1 MTKNENKIAII
12 GGGASGIMAAITA
25 ARSGASVIIYEHK
38 DSLANKIL
46 ITGNGKCNFSNLRM
60 ESSCFHSSTDK
71 DGRTGRILDKFSV
84 KDCIDFFESIGV
96 RHRERKGG
104 IYPYTDT
111 AEAVRSALLLEL
123 KSLDV
128 SIVCDC
134 GKLVIGD
141 DRSILADIT
150 ESDRR
155 KKRAK
160 RQYDRIIISCGGC
173 VSPKTGSDGSGY
185 ELLRSLDVPL
195 TPIYPAL
202 TPLIVKEDLSLLKG
216 IRCDA
221 RLCLL
226 REDGSLAESSSGEL
240 QPYDKGL
247 SGICAMDISGQA
259 CRIMGDGKR
268 AYAEVDFF
276 PVMTDDEFKAELN
289 RRIRLYPERKLNE
302 LLTGLFAKKL
312 INYLV
317 HPIDTRRDGYIDKLC
332 DNVKHHRYELS
343 PEMLKDFSRAQ
354 TIAGGVPLSA
364 VDDNCMLYGHEGIY
378 VAGELLDSDGVCGGY
393 NLHFAW
399 ATGMLAGCHAAGS

>member
-1 MTKNENKIAII
+1 MINKGVRIAII

-111 AEAVRSALLLEL
+111 AETVRSALLLEL
-123 KSLDV
+123 KRLNV
-128 SIVCDC
+128 PLNCNC
-134 GKLVIGD
+134 GKIKVSK
-141 DRSILADIT
+141 DRKINGV
-150 ESDRR
+150 R
-155 KKRAK
+155 
-160 RQYDRIIISCGGC
+160 YDRVVIACGSC
-173 VSPKTGSDGSGY
+173 VALRTGSDGSGY
-185 ELLRSLDVPL
+185 EILKELGVPI
-195 TPIYPAL
+195 TTVYPAL
-202 TPLIVKEDLSLLKG
+202 TPLIVKDDLSALKG

-221 RLCLL
+221 ALRLIG
-226 REDGSLAESSSGEL
+226 EDGSVAESSSGEL

-268 AYAEVDFF
+268 AYVEVDFF
-276 PVMTDDEFKAELN
+276 PAMTDDEFKAEIE
-289 RRIRLYPERKLNE
+289 RRIQLYPDRKFNE
-302 LLTGLFAKKL
+302 LLTGLFARKL

-317 HPIDTRRDGYIDKLC
+317 HPIDTRREGYIDSLC

-343 PEMLKDFSRAQ
+343 SEMLNDFSRAQ
-354 TIAGGVPLSA
+354 TVAGGVPLSA
-364 VDDNCMLYGHEGIY
+364 IDDDCMLKGHDRIY
-378 VAGELLDSDGVCGGY
+378 VTGELLDIDGICGGY
-393 NLHFAW
+393 NLHLAW
-399 ATGMLAGCHAAGS
+399 ATGYIAG